1 MKKYVL
7 LIICLFAT
15 IFGVAQDRYS
25 IFSLSGD
32 IKYKS
37 KNGFE
42 WVKAKK
48 KMPLELGDYLS
59 IPQKGNVSIL
69 DNNTR
74 CVHYSLHEGSY
85 KVRTIITDALQNRS
99 ALMKRLGEELITN
112 TTSSAPKQISFRPI
126 GGVKMG
132 SSCVEDSIASFLFMY
147 MNNGADEVFV
157 KANNQLLFRRVYI
170 SKDYLTFDITNNSTN
185 GYYYNIA
192 IIDRNSKKINICY
205 NISEIIDDEA
215 VELSLFVPSGETI
228 SFRDFPF
235 AASKKDEFVLFGT
248 DKEFSVEALQ
258 SILDKGDDGSSVN
271 INIADF
277 CVGVELK

>member
-1 MKKYVL
+1 MKNYL
-7 LIICLFAT
+7 FLIICLFAT
-15 IFGVAQDRYS
+15 TCVAQDRYS

-37 KNGFE
+37 KNSLE

-85 KVRTIITDALQNRS
+85 KVKMIITDALQNKS
-99 ALMKRLGEELITN
+99 ALMKRLGEELIAN
-112 TTSSAPKQISFRPI
+112 LPSSAPKQISFRPV

-132 SSCVEDSIASFLFMY
+132 NSCLEDSIASFLFIFMDY
-147 MNNGADEVFV
+147 GADEALVR
-157 KANNQLLFRRVYI
+157 ANNQLYYRRACF
-170 SKDYLTFDITNNSTN
+170 SKDFLTFDITNNSIK
-185 GYYYNIA
+185 GYYFNVA
-192 IIDRNSKKINICY
+192 RIDRDRKKIYICY
-205 NISEIIDDEA
+205 NISEIVDDEA
-215 VELSLFVPSGETI
+215 MELSLFIPSGETI

-235 AASKKDEFVLFGT
+235 AASKKDEYVLFAT
-248 DKEFSVEALQ
+248 EKEFSVEALQ
-258 SILDKGDDGSSVN
+258 SILDIGYDNSNIN

>member
-1 MKKYVL
+1 MKNYL
-7 LIICLFAT
+7 FLIIFLVAT
-15 IFGVAQDRYS
+15 TSVAQNRYS

-69 DNNTR
+69 DKNTR
-74 CVHYSLHEGSY
+74 CVYYSLHEGSY
-85 KVRTIITDALQNRS
+85 KVKTIITDALQNKS
-99 ALMKRLGEELITN
+99 ALMKRLGEEIIDN
-112 TTSSAPKQISFRPI
+112 TTLSAPKQISYRPI

-132 SSCVEDSIASFLFMY
+132 NSCVEDSIASFLFRY
-147 MNNGADEVFV
+147 MNNESDGDFI
-157 KANNQLLFRRVYI
+157 KANNQLCFRRVYL
-170 SKDYLTFDITNNSTN
+170 SKDYLTFDITNNSIK
-185 GYYYNIA
+185 GYYFNVARIER
-192 IIDRNSKKINICY
+192 DRKKIYICY
-205 NISEIIDDEA
+205 NISEIVDDEA
-215 VELSLFVPSGETI
+215 MELSLFIPSGETI

-235 AASKKDEFVLFGT
+235 AASKKDEYVLFAT
-248 DKEFSVEALQ
+248 EKEFSVEALQ
-258 SILDKGDDGSSVN
+258 SILDKGYDNSNIN

-277 CVGVELK
+277 CVGVELE